1 MHTAPA
7 LSIIAAVLQM
17 PQLKYHTI
25 KNVLLPLLL
34 LTFLCTCVRAQES
47 ETPYKKRVLE
57 NAELQILTSY
67 YQQDGNNA
75 AVSGGTGTEELT
87 DIHPTIIYAVP
98 LSADDVL
105 TVNLGVSAYTSA
117 SSSNVDPFDGGGR
130 ANPFQASSG
139 ASKADNWTNAT
150 LNFSHSS
157 DDRNTIW
164 SATLSGSAEYDYTS
178 VGFGGSYTRI
188 MNEKNTELTLK
199 ANAFIDGW
207 SAIYPSELRPFD
219 GGDGLADRL
228 FERNTITGNQNYAP
242 GFNRLAKTGRQSYNL
257 GVNLTQ
263 ILSRNLQGTLS
274 FDAVQQNG
282 LLSTPFQRVYFAD
295 VDNSFIDDFALA
307 DDIER
312 LPGSRTKIALGGRLH
327 AYLNERI
334 VVRSFLRYYTDD
346 WGINSVTANVE
357 LPIKISQKFTLRPA
371 YRYYTQTAADYFAGF
386 DKHQSTSEFYTSDY
400 DLSEFVANQ
409 YSFGVTYTDILS
421 SARLWR
427 FGLKSID
434 LNISSY
440 ARDNGFTALQG
451 SVGLKFVIE
460 K

>member
-1 MHTAPA
+1 M
-7 LSIIAAVLQM
+7 SS
-17 PQLKYHTI
+17 
-25 KNVLLPLLL
+25 
-34 LTFLCTCVRAQES
+34 LCTCVRAQAID
-47 ETPYKKRVLE
+47 TIYKKRVLE
-57 NAELQILTSY
+57 TAELQILTSY

-75 AVSGGTGTEELT
+75 AVSGGIGTEYLT

-105 TVNLGVSAYTSA
+105 TVNVGVSAYTSA
-117 SSSNVDPFDGGGR
+117 SSSNVNPFDGGQP

-139 ASKADNWTNAT
+139 ASQGDNWTNAT
-150 LNFSHSS
+150 LSYSHSS
-157 DDRNTIW
+157 DDRNTVW
-164 SATLSGSAEYDYTS
+164 SANLSGSAEYDYTS

-188 MNEKNTELTLK
+188 MNQKNTELTLK

-219 GGDGLADRL
+219 GGDGLADR
-228 FERNTITGNQNYAP
+228 FFNRNIVTGNVAYAP
-242 GFNRLAKTGRQSYNL
+242 TFRRLEQTGRQSYNL
-257 GVNLTQ
+257 GVNFTQ
-263 ILSRNLQGTLS
+263 ILSRSLQGTLS

-295 VDNSFIDDFALA
+295 VENSFIEEFALA

-312 LPGSRTKIALGGRLH
+312 LPNTRTKFALGGRLH
-327 AYLNERI
+327 AYLNEQI

-357 LPIKISQKFTLRPA
+357 VPIKVSRKFTLRPA

-386 DKHQSTSEFYTSDY
+386 DEHLSTSEFYTSDF
-400 DLSEFVANQ
+400 DLSKFTANQ
-409 YSFGVTYTDILS
+409 YSFGITYTDILTS
-421 SARLWR
+421 TKLWR
-427 FGLKSID
+427 FGLKSVD
-434 LNISSY
+434 LTFSSY
-440 ARDNGFTALQG
+440 ERDNGFTAVQAAL
-451 SVGLKFVIE
+451 GLKFVVE